1 MSNTEPL
8 LRVGIIAD
16 VQAYDREDDWGIH
29 NLRKALQILAP
40 KNLDVILNLGDIS
53 DGAYESVYNYYGKVL
68 KDTFKEKM
76 PLQLSC
82 AGNHDFWIHDAE
94 VIDPVY
100 GQFCRGI
107 GQKEENPC
115 HYVVNG
121 YSFIAISAP
130 QHPFSGYT
138 AEHIAA
144 LEKEIKQ
151 AIARD
156 SEKPV
161 FVLSHFPPAQTMSG
175 SYSASGREEL
185 RQLFD
190 RYKQVVSLS
199 GHTHYPLEDER
210 CIWQGKFTAF
220 TCATLAYGCMSE
232 EHYVNNCNGIIPF
245 AREAVQAM
253 YMEIFADRLE
263 IHRYNVEDQR
273 EIKPDRI
280 WTMPLPF
287 DPAAAVFT
295 AARRE
300 KRQAPQF
307 APDTQI
313 YLRYD
318 YGYIFLLFDGA
329 EHDDFVHSYH
339 VVLWEKGADG
349 TLTKAMELDYAGN
362 FYRLDRNRDK
372 RQVIRLPGAEM
383 KQYTDYKVEIYPRES
398 FGLQG
403 EPISLVVNIGRRK
416 LKPITDLPPQE

>member
-1 MSNTEPL
+1 FIQQFL
-8 LRVGIIAD
+8 
-16 VQAYDREDDWGIH
+16 
-29 NLRKALQILAP
+29 
-40 KNLDVILNLGDIS
+40 
-53 DGAYESVYNYYGKVL
+53 VL
-68 KDTFKEKM
+68 KFCSLM
-76 PLQLSC
+76 MAHPLQS
-82 AGNHDFWIHDAE
+82 
-94 VIDPVY
+94 Y
-100 GQFCRGI
+100 R
-107 GQKEENPC
+107 
-115 HYVVNG
+115 
-121 YSFIAISAP
+121 
-130 QHPFSGYT
+130 
-138 AEHIAA
+138 
-144 LEKEIKQ
+144 
-151 AIARD
+151 ARTGLTRNFY
-156 SEKPV
+156 ER
-161 FVLSHFPPAQTMSG
+161 LH
-175 SYSASGREEL
+175 
-185 RQLFD
+185 LFT
-190 RYKQVVSLS
+190 LS

-210 CIWQGKFTAF
+210 CIWQGNFTAF

-307 APDTQI
+307 APDTKI

-318 YGYIFLLFDGA
+318 YGYIFLIFDGA

-383 KQYTDYKVEIYPRES
+383 KQHTDYKVEIYPRES